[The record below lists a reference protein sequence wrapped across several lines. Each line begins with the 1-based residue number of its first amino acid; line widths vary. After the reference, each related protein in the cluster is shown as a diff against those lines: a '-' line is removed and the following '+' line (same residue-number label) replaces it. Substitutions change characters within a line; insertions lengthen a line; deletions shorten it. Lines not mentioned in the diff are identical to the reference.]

1 MLWDTCTYLN
11 PVENVDILILV
22 GKQPCE
28 VHTAVLTC
36 LLDAVVPVQLS
47 FQSLC
52 SAIQICLTCASLSGQ
67 SNVWMAGCVFSS
79 HCLRYPDWDQI
90 HRSTDHRVSPGFHKQ
105 LHEFIFL
112 NSSPFVVSLVL
123 CLPGMLPFCSP
134 VRKLE
139 VYLCHAFSLT
149 ACIWD
154 KWRVRKEKR
163 NKWGSP
169 HPLGITVLPVGEEGS
184 LQSEF

>member
-1 MLWDTCTYLN
+1 MLRDTCTYLN

-163 NKWGSP
+163 NK
-169 HPLGITVLPVGEEGS
+169 
-184 LQSEF
+184 